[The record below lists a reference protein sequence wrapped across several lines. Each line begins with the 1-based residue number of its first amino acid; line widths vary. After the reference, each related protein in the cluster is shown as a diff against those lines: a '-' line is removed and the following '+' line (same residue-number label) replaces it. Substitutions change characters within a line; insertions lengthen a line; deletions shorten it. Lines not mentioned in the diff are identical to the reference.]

1 MMRLTFVALSAS
13 LLAACETLPY
23 SGPSSSGRPD
33 WDATPVP
40 SDECEII
47 VSKDL
52 GRIKYCQRGDYAE
65 IFRLD

>member
-1 MMRLTFVALSAS
+1 MRLLLIVGVVL
-13 LLAACETLPY
+13 LLAACAMRP
-23 SGPSSSGRPD
+23 PSARPD
-33 WDATPVP
+33 WDATPVA

-47 VSKDL
+47 QSKDL